1 MEDRI
6 LNLPKIP
13 KWWNKH
19 TTIMFIVV
27 LSIILH
33 AWSVWQLPVDYD
45 EPVYLEVASDYA
57 GFIKQGD
64 LQGLMHYEENQEHPA
79 MVKVFYSIPYLLTE
93 KSSDSSFYLFAARS
107 ISAFFGVLAVF
118 FVALINP
125 WAGFFLT
132 LHSMTLK
139 YTSQAYLEAV
149 PLFAMVFSVYALLRS
164 ENHGKRWFYL
174 SAISLGVI
182 AASKYPYLFI
192 IVVLGYLWFQFPEKN
207 KFDALKFIFVSG
219 VTFFILNPSIWADP
233 VNRIFSSLFFHGLY
247 SQSTHVQSYAYPWYQ
262 PLIYIST
269 SVQWHPQVFFF
280 FTSDELVFYVTIFG
294 LYFEIKE
301 KKWTAIWFFV
311 GLLLLL
317 IWPTKWPQYTLI
329 LSPVL
334 SIIAGRTL
342 QRGWRWLK
350 PQDDY
355 WNYLDAM
362 LPKPPKITWWIIGI
376 FILVL
381 FGGKVGYEYQLALAR
396 RGWNSYD
403 MNNSPLVSNVIYQIN
418 TGKEQEILFATEKG
432 LQIWKS
438 NVDSL
443 WGESVTFFDQS
454 NSPIPS
460 NRITSVSYNKN
471 NQTYWVGTDKG
482 IVRFDGTDWEI
493 FNQNSVG
500 CEQCQVNDIA
510 IDSSNFVWVG
520 MNDGIYFYDGSLW
533 KKLYDPEGKTTN
545 EAINSLV
552 RQKSSGID
560 KLWLG
565 TYQGVSVYDMLE
577 NSWTH
582 YIWADNFFGWG
593 GVVDV
598 NILKDGR
605 VIANTSGGGIGVYQD
620 EWTFYKNSNS
630 PFKSNTVNTSI
641 QGQDGS
647 IWFGFGYP
655 TKPGG
660 YLMRLDPENEWHRY
674 AANTSGYLEGEP
686 LDLFFDDEGR
696 LWVATNG
703 NGIQTFYRQSK
714 NGGRK

>member
-13 KWWNKH
+13 KWWDKRA
-19 TTIMFIVV
+19 TIIFIVL
-27 LSIILH
+27 LSILFH
-33 AWSVWQLPVDYD
+33 AWTVWQLPIDYD
-45 EPVYLEVASDYA
+45 EPVYLKVASDYA
-57 GFIKQGD
+57 ELIKQGD
-64 LQGLMHYEENQEHPA
+64 IQGLIHYEENQEHPA
-79 MVKVFYSIPYLLTE
+79 LVKVLYSIPYLLTE
-93 KSSDSSFYLFAARS
+93 KNSDSSFYLYAARS

-118 FVALINP
+118 FVSLINP

-139 YTSQAYLEAV
+139 YTSQAYLEALS
-149 PLFAMVFSVYALLRS
+149 LFAMIFCVYSFLRS

-192 IVVLGYLWFQFPEKN
+192 FVVLGYLWFKFPEK
-207 KFDALKFIFVSG
+207 KISDALKYIFVSG
-219 VTFFILNPSIWADP
+219 ITFFVLNPSIWADT
-233 VNRIFSSLFFHGLY
+233 VNRLLASLIFHGLY
-247 SQSTHVQSYAYPWYQ
+247 SQSTQVESFAYPWYQ

-280 FTSDELVFYVTIFG
+280 FTSDEFIFYVTIFG

-311 GLLLLL
+311 GLILLLV
-317 IWPTKWPQYTLI
+317 WPTKWPQYTLI

-334 SIIAGRTL
+334 AIIAGKTI
-342 QRGWRWLK
+342 QRGWSWIK
-350 PQDDY
+350 PRDDY

-362 LPKPPKITWWIIGI
+362 LPKPPKITWWIIAVI
-376 FILVL
+376 VLFL

-403 MNNSPLVSNVIYQIN
+403 MTNSPLASNVINQI
-418 TGKEQEILFATEKG
+418 TSGKENEILFATNKG
-432 LQIWKS
+432 FLIWKS
-438 NVDSL
+438 DADSL
-443 WGESVTFFDQS
+443 WGESVFHYDQS
-454 NSPIPS
+454 NSPILS
-460 NRITSVSYNKN
+460 DRITSVKYDKK
-471 NQTYWVGTDKG
+471 TGIYWLGTDNG
-482 IVRFDGTDWEI
+482 VLGYDGFDWKI
-493 FNQNSVG
+493 YNQNSVG

-510 IDSSNFVWVG
+510 IDSSNFVWIG
-520 MNDGIYFYDGSLW
+520 MNDGVYYYDGSLW
-533 KKLYDPEGKTTN
+533 NKLTDPESMITN

-552 RQKSSGID
+552 RQDTNGID

-565 TYQGVSVYDMLE
+565 TYQGVSVYDLIE
-577 NSWTH
+577 NSWNQ

-593 GVVDV
+593 GVVDL
-598 NILKDGR
+598 NILMDGR
-605 VIANTSGGGIGVYQD
+605 VIANTSGGGIGIYQD

-655 TKPGG
+655 TEPGG
-660 YLMRLDPENEWHRY
+660 HLMRLDPENEWHRY
-674 AANTSGYLEGEP
+674 AANTSGYLESEP
-686 LDLFFDDEGR
+686 LDLFFDTQGR

-703 NGIQTFYRQSK
+703 NGIQTFYRQST
-714 NGGRK
+714 NGGWK